1 MTAPTDDDSEQ
12 RLLQRFGRQ
21 FGAGEVLF
29 EEGQPATEAYLLQ
42 SGRVRLIKHIGATE
56 RSLRVV
62 RPGDLFGESAL
73 LPGSRRGSTA
83 VALVAGAA
91 LSLQHE
97 TFQHLLASHPSVGLR
112 VLQQLVRRLGDTEG
126 QIEVLMLRD
135 SQMKVVVALLQLSQ
149 EPQISRPDPN
159 GGISVQISPM
169 ELSARVGLDVD
180 TVKRNVAQ
188 LRNADYLHI
197 IEERIEIHD
206 VDALRELRSLLDD
219 KDRILGGGPPAGPQR
234 SD

>member
-12 RLLQRFGRQ
+12 RLLQRLGRQ

-42 SGRVRLIKHIGATE
+42 SGRVRLIKHIGASE

-73 LPGSRRGSTA
+73 VPGSRRGSTA
-83 VALVAGAA
+83 VALVEGAA
-91 LSLQHE
+91 LSLQQE

-149 EPQISRPDPN
+149 EPQVSRQSQN

-188 LRNADYLHI
+188 LRNADYVRI